1 MLAVLFLAGVL
12 NLGAVVL
19 DDVARLPLAAEG
31 HARFESLAHRVA
43 ELGGLH
49 GCDLDGLIE
58 TKARGKAGNAAV
70 QRHISVVVG
79 EIPGVLRCN
88 HQDGKHDGRD
98 GDRNGAREAQVAQA
112 GLERLVCHAVVLDVD
127 DDARDVVAAAFG
139 KRGVNECVG
148 AGLWGGARHE
158 RLFDHAVGHHRG
170 EAVAAQKHPVSLGD
184 VDAEVVGV
192 HLGVVAQGTCD
203 DGAVGVDARLFGCDL
218 PGGYELLNVRVV
230 VGHAHELALVQ
241 QVAARIAHMG
251 HGHGRAVDN
260 DGGAGGAHARSSGA
274 LRGSFDDGLVGGLDG
289 GGQGRV
295 VGRGGCRLGK
305 ARHGDG
311 ACHLASL
318 VATHAVRHGEE
329 REVHDE
335 GVLVMLAHEAHVGA
349 RAPGKRARALC
360 GARDAVAGRLGLGG
374 PLLNGG
380 EGHGLPRIAGVHE
393 GGELDL
399 VDLDRCLRVI
409 CMSGALRRIGRARAC
424 VGCPGLFV
432 RVVLGV
438 VVQVEGGGVR
448 VDVGVFHALGALV
461 VDEVRHGRACVG
473 GCVFGALFGLLGVSG
488 GGGRCACFARLRI
501 FADNIGIYLGRYI
514 DVLDVFVLQG
524 VFFSHH
530 WRVTLIETSPICTMS
545 PSCSTTVP
553 AIGRLLTLVPFM
565 LPRSSTTS
573 AGPWME
579 KRACL
584 PLT

>member
-1 MLAVLFLAGVL
+1 
-12 NLGAVVL
+12 
-19 DDVARLPLAAEG
+19 
-31 HARFESLAHRVA
+31 
-43 ELGGLH
+43 
-49 GCDLDGLIE
+49 
-58 TKARGKAGNAAV
+58 
-70 QRHISVVVG
+70 
-79 EIPGVLRCN
+79 
-88 HQDGKHDGRD
+88 
-98 GDRNGAREAQVAQA
+98 
-112 GLERLVCHAVVLDVD
+112 
-127 DDARDVVAAAFG
+127 
-139 KRGVNECVG
+139 
-148 AGLWGGARHE
+148 
-158 RLFDHAVGHHRG
+158 
-170 EAVAAQKHPVSLGD
+170 
-184 VDAEVVGV
+184 
-192 HLGVVAQGTCD
+192 
-203 DGAVGVDARLFGCDL
+203 
-218 PGGYELLNVRVV
+218 
-230 VGHAHELALVQ
+230 
-241 QVAARIAHMG
+241 MG

-399 VDLDRCLRVI
+399 VDLDRCLRII
-409 CMSGALRRIGRARAC
+409 CLSGGVRCIGRARAC
-424 VGCPGLFV
+424 VDCPGLLV